1 MSSIHVCS
9 IFRIADVA
17 EATGARSLVTLLNR
31 EIRVDRPAVIPP
43 ERHLLVAISDVTQEI
58 DGHVLADES
67 HVETLLKF
75 VRTWDR
81 QQPLLIHCFAGISR
95 STAAAFIT
103 ACALSPHHDEDE
115 IAQRLRRAS
124 PTATP
129 NAHLVALADKVLGRR
144 GRMIAAIE
152 RIGRG
157 EDCVEGEPFALE
169 LH

>member
-1 MSSIHVCS
+1 MPSIHVCS

-31 EIRVDRPAVIPP
+31 EIRVDRPAVIPA
-43 ERHLLVAISDVTQEI
+43 ERHLLVAISDVTYEI
-58 DGHVLADES
+58 EGHVLADES
-67 HVETLLKF
+67 HVETLLDF

-81 QQPLLIHCFAGISR
+81 EQPLLIHCFAGISR

-103 ACALSPHHDEDE
+103 ACALSPHRDEDE

-129 NAHLVALADKVLGRR
+129 NAHLVALADKILGRK
-144 GRMIAAIE
+144 GRMMAAIE